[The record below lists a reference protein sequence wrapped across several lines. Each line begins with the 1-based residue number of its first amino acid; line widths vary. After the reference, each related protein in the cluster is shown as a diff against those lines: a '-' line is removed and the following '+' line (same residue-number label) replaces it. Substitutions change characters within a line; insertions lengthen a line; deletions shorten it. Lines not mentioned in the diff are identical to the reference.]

1 MNEMLLSILLII
13 FGLVCGFGLTF
24 LVAFLRE
31 GTTSKKIDKMLS
43 DAEKN
48 ADKIKRD
55 AVMEAKEKSY
65 QLKLEVDKDIKEKK
79 AELKDRVELRDEI
92 EEKVRE
98 FYGISLNK
106 TGE

>member
-24 LVAFLRE
+24 LVAYIRE

-79 AELKDRVELRDEI
+79 SELKDSENKLLQRD
-92 EEKVRE
+92 VN
-98 FYGISLNK
+98 LL
-106 TGE
+106 

>member
-1 MNEMLLSILLII
+1 MWFWINFFSYLY
-13 FGLVCGFGLTF
+13 
-24 LVAFLRE
+24 RE

-79 AELKDRVELRDEI
+79 SELKIVKINYYKE
-92 EEKVRE
+92 
-98 FYGISLNK
+98 SLV
-106 TGE
+106 